1 MGAAPMERDA
11 VVKRVAQIALL
22 ACLAAF
28 GIVPV
33 QTATAQT
40 APARPTVVL
49 VLGAPGQEEFQ
60 TNFLRQ
66 AELWTRIC
74 EQAQATI
81 VRIGL
86 DASSTTPD
94 CERLKQTL
102 ANEQKD
108 GSEALWLVLVGHG
121 TFDGKEARFNLRGP
135 DVTATDFAEWLKPFR
150 RPVVFIDTS
159 AASAPFLNKL
169 SATNRVIITATRS
182 GSEQNFT
189 RFGLFLAEAL
199 MDDQSDLD
207 KDGQVS
213 VMEAFLTASARVVE
227 FYRTEGRLATEH
239 ALLDDDGDGRGTPAD
254 WFRGIRPIKK
264 PQGNAS
270 VDGTR
275 AHQLHLVLSQ
285 AEQAIPPD
293 VRAKRDALELEIGR
307 LRANKSQRPNEKYY
321 DELENLLLRLA
332 NTYGDRL

>member
-1 MGAAPMERDA
+1 
-11 VVKRVAQIALL
+11 V
-22 ACLAAF
+22 F
-28 GIVPV
+28 GLVPV
-33 QTATAQT
+33 QSGMAQT
-40 APARPTVVL
+40 TPTNPTVVL

-66 AELWTRIC
+66 AKLWTRVC
-74 EQAQATI
+74 ERAQATI

-86 DASSTTPD
+86 YASSTTPD
-94 CERLKQTL
+94 YEHLKQTL

-108 GSEALWLVLVGHG
+108 GSGALWLVLVGHG

-189 RFGLFLAEAL
+189 RFGSFLAEAL
-199 MDDQSDLD
+199 TDHQSDLD
-207 KDGQVS
+207 QDGQVS
-213 VMEAFLTASARVVE
+213 LLEAFLTASARVSE

-254 WFRGIRPIKK
+254 WFQGIRPIKK

-270 VDGTR
+270 VDGAR